1 MAVSAV
7 DFGAAAAKRKA
18 EQPAQAPARRR
29 EPRRML
35 GAQALVEALKAE
47 GVEYIFGH
55 PGGAVLHLYDAL
67 YDSGLKTVLCR
78 HEQGAAHMADGYARA
93 TGRPGVCLATSGPGA
108 TNLVTG
114 LATAF
119 MDSIPVVAITGNV
132 PRALIGRD
140 AFQEADITGITLPV
154 TKHNFLVRSA
164 RELPRVIRA
173 AFHIATTGRPGPVLV
188 DIPKDVGVE
197 ELDFD
202 YPETVDLPGYKPTY
216 KGHIRQ
222 IMAAAKAIAE
232 ARRPLLYVGGGAI
245 ASGAHEEVRA
255 IAEKCD
261 LPVAMTLMGLGAF
274 PGNHP
279 QSLGMLGMHGTAY
292 ANYAIQNCDV
302 LIAVGARFD
311 DRVTGALDTFAPRVE
326 QIIHIDIDP
335 AEIGK
340 NVIAH
345 VPIVGDCRTV
355 LSALIKKVPEKKHPE
370 WWAQID
376 EWRREYPLQ
385 YRPGDTE
392 VKPQAVCEAIDEVTG
407 GEAIVATDV
416 GQHQMWAA
424 QYYKVLGPRQFVTS
438 GGLGT
443 MGFGLPAGIGAKL
456 ARPDK
461 EVFVVSGDGS
471 FQMNIQE
478 LATAAEHNVAV
489 KVVVLNNGYLGM
501 VRQWQ
506 EFFYQRRYS
515 DSRMWSPDFV
525 TIAQGYGIK
534 AMRVTEPGDV
544 RAALEE
550 ARAHDG
556 PVVIDFQ
563 VAREENCFPMV
574 PAGGSN
580 SDMLGP
586 KGWIE

>member
-1 MAVSAV
+1 MSATQL
-7 DFGAAAAKRKA
+7 GAAAASTSH
-18 EQPAQAPARRR
+18 
-29 EPRRML
+29 RMV
-35 GAQALVEALKAE
+35 GAQALVECLKAE
-47 GVEYIFGH
+47 GVEYVFGH

-67 YDSGLKTVLCR
+67 YDSGLKTILCR
-78 HEQGAAHMADGYARA
+78 HEQAAAHMADGYARA

-119 MDSIPVVAITGNV
+119 MDSIPLVAITGNV
-132 PRALIGRD
+132 PRGLIGRD
-140 AFQEADITGITLPV
+140 AFQEADITGITLPI

-164 RELPRVIRA
+164 RQLPHAIRA

-197 ELDFD
+197 ELDFV
-202 YPETVDLPGYKPTY
+202 YPQTVHLPGYKPTY
-216 KGHIRQ
+216 KGHARQ
-222 IMAAAKAIAE
+222 IAAAAKAIARAE
-232 ARRPLLYVGGGAI
+232 RPLLYVGGGAI
-245 ASGAHEEVRA
+245 AAGAYGEVQA
-255 IAEKCD
+255 LAEKCD
-261 LPVAMTLMGLGAF
+261 LPVTMTLMGLGAF

-279 QSLGMLGMHGTAY
+279 QSLGMLGMHGAAY

-311 DRVTGALDTFAPRVE
+311 DRVTGALDTFAPKVE

-340 NVIAH
+340 NVAVHI
-345 VPIVGDCRTV
+345 PIVGDCRHV
-355 LSALIKKVPEKKHPE
+355 LSALLDKVPPKQHPD

-376 EWRREYPLQ
+376 EWRSEYPLR
-385 YRPGDTE
+385 YRSSDNE
-392 VKPQAVCEAIDEVTG
+392 LKPQAVCEAVYEVTRG
-407 GEAIVATDV
+407 DAIVVTDV

-424 QYYKVLGPRQFVTS
+424 QYCKVHYPRHFISS

-443 MGFGLPAGIGAKL
+443 MGFGLPAGLGAKL

-461 EVFVVSGDGS
+461 AVFVIAGDGS

-478 LATAAEHNVAV
+478 LATAAEHDIPV
-489 KVVVLNNGYLGM
+489 KVAILNNEFLGM

-506 EFFYQRRYS
+506 QFFYDGRYS
-515 DSRMWSPDFV
+515 SSHMKSPDFV
-525 TIAQGYGIK
+525 TIAQSYGVK
-534 AMRVTEPGDV
+534 AMRVTEPSEV
-544 RAALEE
+544 KAALNE
-550 ARAHDG
+550 ALAYDG
-556 PVVIDFQ
+556 PVVMDFR
-563 VAREENCFPMV
+563 VAQEENCFPMV

-580 SDMLGP
+580 SDMLGV
-586 KGWIE
+586 KGWMD

>member
-1 MAVSAV
+1 MT
-7 DFGAAAAKRKA
+7 
-18 EQPAQAPARRR
+18 
-29 EPRRML
+29 
-35 GAQALVEALKAE
+35 GAQALVECLKAE
-47 GVEYIFGH
+47 GVEYIFGI
-55 PGGAVLHLYDAL
+55 PGGAVLPLYDAL
-67 YDSGLKTVLCR
+67 YDSGLRTVLCR
-78 HEQGAAHMADGYARA
+78 HEQGATHMADGYARA
-93 TGRPGVCLATSGPGA
+93 TGRPGVVLATSGPGA

-114 LATAF
+114 LATAY
-119 MDSIPVVAITGNV
+119 MDSIPMVAITGNV
-132 PRALIGRD
+132 ARHLIGRD

-164 RELPRVIRA
+164 RELPWAIKA

-188 DIPKDVGVE
+188 DIPKDVGLE
-197 ELDFD
+197 ELNFT

-222 IMAAAKAIAE
+222 ILAAARAIMNAQ
-232 ARRPLLYVGGGAI
+232 RPLLYVGGGAI

-255 IAEKCD
+255 LAEKCD
-261 LPVAMTLMGLGAF
+261 LPVTMTLMGLGAF
-274 PGNHP
+274 PGDHP

-311 DRVTGALDTFAPRVE
+311 DRVTGNLKTFAPRVE

-340 NVIAH
+340 NVVAH
-345 VPIVGDCRTV
+345 VPIVGDCRAV
-355 LSALIKKVPEKKHPE
+355 LSVLLEKVKEKKHPE
-370 WWAQID
+370 WWQQIE

-385 YRPGDTE
+385 YRKVDGQLH
-392 VKPQAVCEAIDEVTG
+392 PQYVCEAIYEVTN
-407 GEAIVATDV
+407 GEAIVTTDV

-424 QYYKVLGPRQFVTS
+424 QYYRVKHPRHFISS

-443 MGFGLPAGIGAKL
+443 MGFGFPAAIGAKL

-478 LATAAEHNVAV
+478 LATAADLNVGV
-489 KVVVLNNGYLGM
+489 KVVIINNLYLGM

-506 EFFYQRRYS
+506 EFFHGRRYA
-515 DSRMWSPDFV
+515 DSYLGTPDFV
-525 TIAQGYGIK
+525 TIAKGYGVKGMLITDP
-534 AMRVTEPGDV
+534 ADV
-544 RAALEE
+544 KPALEE

-556 PVVIDFQ
+556 PVVMDFR
-563 VAREENCFPMV
+563 VVEEENCFPMV

-580 SDMLGP
+580 SEMLGP

>member
-1 MAVSAV
+1 MSAIEL
-7 DFGAAAAKRKA
+7 ATPSSSRK
-18 EQPAQAPARRR
+18 PAPV
-29 EPRRML
+29 RMT
-35 GAQALVEALKAE
+35 GAQALVECLKAE
-47 GVEYIFGH
+47 GVEYIFGI
-55 PGGAVLHLYDAL
+55 PGGAVLPLYDAL
-67 YDSGLKTVLCR
+67 YNSGLKTILCR

-93 TGRPGVCLATSGPGA
+93 TGRPGVVLATSGPGA

-114 LATAF
+114 IATAY
-119 MDSIPVVAITGNV
+119 MDSIPLVAITGNV
-132 PRALIGRD
+132 SRSLIGRD
-140 AFQEADITGITLPV
+140 AFQEADITGITLPI

-164 RELPRVIRA
+164 KELPWVIRA

-188 DIPKDVGVE
+188 DIPKDVGTE
-197 ELDFD
+197 EFGFT

-222 IMAAAKAIAE
+222 ILEAARAIMNAK
-232 ARRPLLYVGGGAI
+232 RPLLYVGGGAI
-245 ASGAHEEVRA
+245 ASGAHQEVRA
-255 IAEKCD
+255 LAEKCH
-261 LPVAMTLMGLGAF
+261 LPVTMTLMGLGAF
-274 PGNHP
+274 PGDHP

-292 ANYAIQNCDV
+292 ANYAVQNCDV

-311 DRVTGALDTFAPRVE
+311 DRVTGNLKTFAPRVE

-340 NVIAH
+340 NVVPH
-345 VPIVGDCRTV
+345 VPIVGDCRAV
-355 LSALIKKVPEKKHPE
+355 LQVLLEKVKEKRHPE
-370 WWAQID
+370 WWQQID
-376 EWRREYPLQ
+376 AWRREYPLQ
-385 YRPGDTE
+385 YRKVEGQIH
-392 VKPQAVCEAIDEVTG
+392 PQAVCEALYEVTG
-407 GEAIVATDV
+407 GEAIVTTDV

-424 QYYKVLGPRQFVTS
+424 QYYKVKHPRHFISS

-443 MGFGLPAGIGAKL
+443 MGFGFPAGIGAKL

-478 LATAAEHNVAV
+478 LATAADHNVGV
-489 KVVVLNNGYLGM
+489 KVIIINNLYLGM

-506 EFFYQRRYS
+506 EFFYGRRYA
-515 DSRMWSPDFV
+515 DSYLGTPDFV
-525 TIAQGYGIK
+525 TIAKGYGVK
-534 AMRVTEPGDV
+534 GMLVTDPADV
-544 RAALEE
+544 KPALEE

-556 PVVIDFQ
+556 PVVID
-563 VAREENCFPMV
+563 VRVVPEENCFPMV

-580 SDMLGP
+580 SEMIGP

>member
-1 MAVSAV
+1 MSAIELATPSS
-7 DFGAAAAKRKA
+7 GRK
-18 EQPAQAPARRR
+18 PAPV
-29 EPRRML
+29 RMT
-35 GAQALVEALKAE
+35 GAQALVECLKAE
-47 GVEYIFGH
+47 GVEYIFGI
-55 PGGAVLHLYDAL
+55 PGGAVLPLYDAL
-67 YDSGLKTVLCR
+67 YNSGLKTILCR

-93 TGRPGVCLATSGPGA
+93 TGRPGVVLATSGPGA

-114 LATAF
+114 IATAY
-119 MDSIPVVAITGNV
+119 MDSIPLVAITGNV
-132 PRALIGRD
+132 SRSLIGRD
-140 AFQEADITGITLPV
+140 AFQEADITGITLPI

-164 RELPRVIRA
+164 KELPWVIRA

-188 DIPKDVGVE
+188 DIPKDVGTE
-197 ELDFD
+197 EFGFT

-222 IMAAAKAIAE
+222 ILEAARAIMNAK
-232 ARRPLLYVGGGAI
+232 RPLLYVGGGAI
-245 ASGAHEEVRA
+245 ASGAHQEVRA
-255 IAEKCD
+255 LAEKCH
-261 LPVAMTLMGLGAF
+261 LPVTMTLMGLGAF
-274 PGNHP
+274 PGDHP

-292 ANYAIQNCDV
+292 ANYAVQNCDV

-311 DRVTGALDTFAPRVE
+311 DRVTGNLKTFAPRVE

-340 NVIAH
+340 NVVPH
-345 VPIVGDCRTV
+345 VPIVGDCRAV
-355 LSALIKKVPEKKHPE
+355 LQVLLEKVKEKRHPE
-370 WWAQID
+370 WWQQID
-376 EWRREYPLQ
+376 AWRREYPLQ
-385 YRPGDTE
+385 YRKVEGQIH
-392 VKPQAVCEAIDEVTG
+392 PQAVCEALYEVTG
-407 GEAIVATDV
+407 GEAIVTTDV

-424 QYYKVLGPRQFVTS
+424 QYYKVKHPRHFISS

-443 MGFGLPAGIGAKL
+443 MGFGFPAGIGAKL

-478 LATAAEHNVAV
+478 LATAADHNVGV
-489 KVVVLNNGYLGM
+489 KVIIINNLYLGM

-506 EFFYQRRYS
+506 EFFYGRRYA
-515 DSRMWSPDFV
+515 DSYLGTPDFV
-525 TIAQGYGIK
+525 TIAKGYGVK
-534 AMRVTEPGDV
+534 GMLVTDPADV
-544 RAALEE
+544 KPALEE

-556 PVVIDFQ
+556 PVVID
-563 VAREENCFPMV
+563 VRVVPEENCFPMV

-580 SDMLGP
+580 SEMIGP